1 MDMICTRDTATHT
14 GAFLKLRT
22 AAANE
27 LRRIV
32 RINKLTSGAALAKHY
47 GPHLPQ
53 AVKMPA
59 IPMAKI
65 GWASRNATVRGLA
78 MAKEFAGEF
87 DQGFVAL
94 LARRAIFRAEA
105 AAHRGLAGRSPQRI
119 IRLGCGR

>member
-32 RINKLTSGAALAKHY
+32 GINKLTSGAALAKHY
-47 GPHLPQ
+47 GPHSPQ

-59 IPMAKI
+59 IPVAKI
-65 GWASRNATVRGLA
+65 GWASRNAPVRGAA
-78 MAKEFAGEF
+78 MAKEFGGEF
-87 DQGFVAL
+87 DQGIVAK
-94 LARRAIFRAEA
+94 LARRPVVRAEA
-105 AAHRGLAGRSPQRI
+105 AAPRGLAGRPPRRI
-119 IRLGCGR
+119 IRLGGRR